1 MRWVLTRELIIQ
13 YSYGIFIHI
22 TLPKI
27 AKCMDS
33 ISVYQFPIF
42 VFIALYDFRISD
54 ILSPTVV
61 PERIGCLR
69 HDGIQGIIFGSSVL

>member
-1 MRWVLTRELIIQ
+1 MRRVFTGELIIQ
-13 YSYGIFIHI
+13 HSYGIFVHI
-22 TLPKI
+22 TWSEI
-27 AKCMDS
+27 AECMDS

-54 ILSPTVV
+54 ILSPTVL
-61 PERIGCLR
+61 PERVGCLR